1 MEITSEMLSGITT
14 ALTSNLGVVL
24 PVAIGLFATMTGIK
38 IIPKV
43 FKRFVG

>member
-1 MEITSEMLSGITT
+1 MEITADMLSGVTT

-24 PVAIGLFATMTGIK
+24 PVAIGLFATMTGIR

-43 FKRFVG
+43 FKKFVG